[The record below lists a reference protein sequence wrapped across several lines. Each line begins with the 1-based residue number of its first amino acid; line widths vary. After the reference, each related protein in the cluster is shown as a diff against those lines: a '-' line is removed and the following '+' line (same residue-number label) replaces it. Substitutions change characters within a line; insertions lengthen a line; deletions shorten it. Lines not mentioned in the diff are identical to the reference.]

1 MDVLRLG
8 LGYGLSAATEVDLL
22 PIAFG
27 GELLK
32 KISAADCL
40 LGTTEFLRLEP
51 QLETFVSFG
60 LPTDEDATFA
70 DKMLS
75 LGFTTTDALK
85 FY

>member
-32 KISAADCL
+32 KISADCL
-40 LGTTEFLRLEP
+40 LGTTEFLRLV
-51 QLETFVSFG
+51 FNV
-60 LPTDEDATFA
+60 LP
-70 DKMLS
+70 
-75 LGFTTTDALK
+75 
-85 FY
+85 